1 MQDPVFTEIKMNI
14 YAHDFPEMIFTCTV
28 LIFLRW
34 YLHTVQF
41 WFYWE
46 KGVQSRSRFTELK
59 MYIHDYGDKMHVH
72 VPVFTEFYW
81 DEDLHVKAWFYW
93 GKVVL
98 ARYVFSEIKMYVHAP
113 DLIYLHISGLMYVLD
128 FTLTVTEA
136 SLFGSLFVSANE
148 SKELC
153 VWGGQIFIK
162 SCALNILGF
171 KTF

>member
-1 MQDPVFTEIKMNI
+1 
-14 YAHDFPEMIFTCTV
+14 
-28 LIFLRW
+28 
-34 YLHTVQF
+34 
-41 WFYWE
+41 
-46 KGVQSRSRFTELK
+46 

-81 DEDLHVKAWFYW
+81 DEDLHVNAWFYW

-171 KTF
+171 NTF

>member
-1 MQDPVFTEIKMNI
+1 
-14 YAHDFPEMIFTCTV
+14 
-28 LIFLRW
+28 
-34 YLHTVQF
+34 
-41 WFYWE
+41 
-46 KGVQSRSRFTELK
+46 
-59 MYIHDYGDKMHVH
+59 
-72 VPVFTEFYW
+72 
-81 DEDLHVKAWFYW
+81 
-93 GKVVL
+93 
-98 ARYVFSEIKMYVHAP
+98 MYVHAP

-171 KTF
+171 NTF